1 MIPEI
6 RKKFNSAWSEEKYKA
21 VLHDLNTEFDFY
33 IDFRIA
39 ETPIFIPMDLK
50 LKILDAVDVITSYL
64 WTDEYKKIS
73 LNAIPA
79 GLEVPN
85 DPGYPAM
92 LALDFAVCKDM
103 DGNFIPQLIE
113 LQGFSSLFFY
123 ELLQNKMYRRHFE
136 IPSNFGGLFNIQ
148 EPVGY
153 IEVLRD
159 TVVGNL
165 NPENVILLEIDPDNQ
180 KTRIDFA
187 CCEKFIGVRPVC
199 LTDVLKEGKDLFYI
213 RDGKKTKIER
223 IYNRVIFD
231 ELDRRSDLKFN
242 FSFHDELNVEWLP
255 HPNWFY
261 RISKYSLPYLSRRDG
276 YPKNKYVPETKFLS
290 DFETIPADLESYVLK
305 PLFSFAGVGVKYD
318 VTKDIIDSIPH
329 SDRHNYILQ
338 RKINYEP
345 IIETPDTPAKA
356 EIRLLFVHKD
366 KKPYLINNLVRL
378 SKGKM
383 MGVDFNKDKTW
394 VGSSLAYFEY

>member
-6 RKKFNSAWSEEKYKA
+6 RKKFNAEWSEEKYKSL
-21 VLHDLNTEFDFY
+21 LHDLNTEFDFY

-39 ETPIFIPMDLK
+39 ESPIFIPKDLK
-50 LKILDAVDVITSYL
+50 EKILDAVEVITSYL
-64 WTDEYKKIS
+64 WSDDYKKLS
-73 LNAIPA
+73 LDAIPK
-79 GLEVPN
+79 GLEVPG
-85 DPGYPAM
+85 DPGYSAL
-92 LALDFAVCKDM
+92 LALDFAICKDSA
-103 DGNFIPQLIE
+103 GNFIPQLIE

-123 ELLQNKMYRRHFE
+123 ELLQNKMYRRHFN

-148 EPVGY
+148 EPLGY
-153 IEVLRD
+153 IEVLRS
-159 TVVGNL
+159 TIVGDL
-165 NPENVILLEIDPDNQ
+165 DPENVILLEIDPAKQ

-187 CCEKFIGVRPVC
+187 CCEKYIGVRPVC
-199 LTDVLKEGKDLFYI
+199 LTDVLKEGKDLYYM
-213 RDGKKTKIER
+213 RGGKKTKIER

-231 ELDRRSDLKFN
+231 ELSRRSDLKFN
-242 FSFHDELNVEWLP
+242 FKFQDELNIDWIA

-261 RISKYSLPYLSRRDG
+261 RISKFSLPHL
-276 YPKNKYVPETKFLS
+276 KNKYVPETKFLNE
-290 DFETIPADLESYVLK
+290 FESFPTDLENYVLK

-318 VTKDIIDSIPH
+318 VTKDIIDSIPVIE
-329 SDRHNYILQ
+329 RHNYILQ

-345 IIETPDTPAKA
+345 IIETPDIPAKA
-356 EIRLLFVHKD
+356 ELRLLFVHKE